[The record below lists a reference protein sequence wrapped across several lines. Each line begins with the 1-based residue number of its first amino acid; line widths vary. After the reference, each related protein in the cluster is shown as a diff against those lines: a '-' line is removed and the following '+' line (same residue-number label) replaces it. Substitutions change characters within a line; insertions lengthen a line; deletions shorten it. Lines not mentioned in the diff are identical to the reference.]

1 MPKQCHIST
10 LALFQVWHMRYY
22 MLGVKGSDTWDITP
36 GTANNTMLYLKM
48 LSITLGWHVVKM
60 QKTLSESVKR
70 QELICHIPW
79 VLSTFSWIYHLRQHL
94 SQWCSK
100 VRKRCGVYEKWTLL
114 HLSPSAPIFS
124 GWNQT
129 IPYNKIPSRTTT
141 LAHVCSQGGTKGE
154 ALRQALPSADSLS

>member
-10 LALFQVWHMRYY
+10 LASLPSVTHEILHVGSEGQWHMRYY
-22 MLGVKGSDTWDITP
+22 PWHWKLQNAVSY
-36 GTANNTMLYLKM
+36 NNAGNCPWLTC
-48 LSITLGWHVVKM
+48 GENAEN
-60 QKTLSESVKR
+60 SESVKQ
-70 QELICHIPW
+70 QEFICHIPHI
-79 VLSTFSWIYHLRQHL
+79 LSTYCRIYHLRQRS
-94 SQWCSK
+94 SQRCSK

-129 IPYNKIPSRTTT
+129 IPYNKIPSRTIT